1 MSSSPNGVFSPP
13 KNRVEDGH
21 NPHYQCACVCKP
33 MSVHVH
39 VCEFFETVRGVFRQS
54 VMMQGVPCFNFDTSN
69 LRVMKG

>member
-1 MSSSPNGVFSPP
+1 MVTTHLSMCV
-13 KNRVEDGH
+13 
-21 NPHYQCACVCKP
+21 VCKP

-54 VMMQGVPCFNFDTSN
+54 VMMQGVPCFNFDTNN